1 MLCGI
6 IDNFQEDP
14 MNDYVIATDSDT
26 EIPYTFAD
34 EHNIPVFLMPYTVNG
49 EEKLFDLGRNTDFIG
64 FYEGLKRG
72 DDAITST
79 RPPADIEDFFRDIIK
94 DGKELLYLAFSSA
107 LSGHYELAL
116 MAKSNVEEDYPNARI
131 EVVDTRRISMVA
143 GILVMQAQALKEQGK
158 TLDEVKDWVIGNR
171 NKAHGWFSVDDL
183 NYLKKGGRLSSTAAT
198 LGTILDVKPILTF
211 NSEGKLIVADKMK
224 GTKKVMKYFLN
235 VIQENVENPEEQ
247 TGYVLHANDMEN
259 AIKLKEM
266 VAENVPFK
274 EVVIQD
280 IGPVIGCHSGPGT
293 LAVVFMGKEQ
303 KM

>member
-1 MLCGI
+1 
-6 IDNFQEDP
+6 

-79 RPPADIEDFFRDIIK
+79 RPPADIENFFRDIIK